1 MNLRWLLGN
10 FTDRQYKLSRR
21 DQHRLSMAAHKK
33 YLSWRRFWGYSLVV
47 IAVPIGLAYRF
58 GIPAALDWLG
68 LTGQTSA
75 HTWAFAVVSLL
86 VWPYSAWAY
95 RTLYINRSAGRCAI
109 MGTICASF
117 AATNCAD
124 WGTRWNG
131 ALNVDRG
138 ARQCR
143 SNTREPTPSVAWH
156 PGRLRVDWEW
166 ADGILGSRLNS
177 CGQEGGSSCNH
188 LR

>member
-58 GIPAALDWLG
+58 GIPAALDWPG

-95 RTLYINRSAGRCAI
+95 RTLYIKPVRRAMRDHGYDLCVACGYELRGLGDKVERCPECGSWREA
-109 MGTICASF
+109 MPEQ
-117 AATNCAD
+117 AT
-124 WGTRWNG
+124 T
-131 ALNVDRG
+131 
-138 ARQCR
+138 
-143 SNTREPTPSVAWH
+143 
-156 PGRLRVDWEW
+156 
-166 ADGILGSRLNS
+166 DGPR
-177 CGQEGGSSCNH
+177 
-188 LR
+188 

>member
-10 FTDRQYKLSRR
+10 FTDPQYKLSRR

-47 IAVPIGLAYRF
+47 IAMPFGLAFVYGR
-58 GIPAALDWLG
+58 PAVLDWLG

-95 RTLYINRSAGRCAI
+95 RTLYIKPVRRAMRDHGYDLCVGCGYELRGLGDKLERCPEC
-109 MGTICASF
+109 GS
-117 AATNCAD
+117 
-124 WGTRWNG
+124 W
-131 ALNVDRG
+131 
-138 ARQCR
+138 
-143 SNTREPTPSVAWH
+143 REAMPKPKQPQMDT
-156 PGRLRVDWEW
+156 DKQ
-166 ADGILGSRLNS
+166 GS
-177 CGQEGGSSCNH
+177 
-188 LR
+188 